1 MGRSWTRVA
10 CAAVFVFCLAPSAA
24 FALDAQEKAAA
35 KAAFKAGQEHINAQR
50 YGDAIAEFTKAYK
63 ITKDGLVMG
72 QIAIAFEKGGDYE
85 RALEAIKIYRSA
97 LPASDRGPVDKII
110 RRYKKAIAAGKS
122 KRLLLPHE
130 RPAKQPDTAK
140 KPDNKTG
147 GAKKAGGTKKLA
159 KKDRD
164 PLVDDGGK
172 KGRFWTW
179 IAAGTAGAL
188 ALGALVVGLN
198 AQSKFDELE
207 TTCKP
212 ACADADVDSV
222 KTRAIVADVLW
233 GFAGAALVTATV
245 LFFLEGRGG
254 GSSDSGGG
262 GGGSDKKK
270 DPLLDDDDLVKSIKI
285 APMLGRGGFGL
296 GATIRY

>member
-1 MGRSWTRVA
+1 MRTLATGRFWIRAALVISLLWPVA
-10 CAAVFVFCLAPSAA
+10 AQAEMSAK
-24 FALDAQEKAAA
+24 DKAAA
-35 KAAFKAGQEHINAQR
+35 KAAFKAGQAHLNAKE

-63 ITKDGLVMG
+63 ITRDGLVMG

-85 RALEAIKIYRSA
+85 RALEAIKIYRAA
-97 LPASDRGPVDKII
+97 LPASDRAPVDKII

-130 RPAKQPDTAK
+130 RPAAGTNKAATNKPDTNKAATN
-140 KPDNKTG
+140 KPDATKP
-147 GAKKAGGTKKLA
+147 ATKKD
-159 KKDRD
+159 KD
-164 PLVDDGGK
+164 PLVDDDSGH

-179 IAAGTAGAL
+179 IAAGSAGAL

-212 ACADADVDSV
+212 ACADSDVSAV
-222 KTRAIVADVLW
+222 KTRAVVADVLW
-233 GFAGAALVTATV
+233 GFAGAALVTAAV
-245 LFFLEGRGG
+245 LFFVE
-254 GSSDSGGG
+254 GSSGVTPKGNE
-262 GGGSDKKK
+262 KKK
-270 DPLLDDDDLVKSIKI
+270 DPLLDDDDLVKSIRF
-285 APMLGRGGFGL
+285 APMFGRGGFGV